1 MTMNQENLTF
11 ILSAI
16 GAFEGTL
23 ALLIAI
29 MGVLAA
35 LVVVSFVAGLLAGA
49 FIVYYTS
56 VRPDT

>member
-1 MTMNQENLTF
+1 MNQENLTF

-35 LVVVSFVAGLLAGA
+35 LVVVSFVAGLLAGS
-49 FIVYYTS
+49 FIVYYAS